1 MPTCLSTPTTSRLA
15 WTELSYGSNFRGRSK
30 NRGYKMSQET
40 CRNCHGTGKCPSCK
54 GRGHHPL
61 YTYKEC
67 PDCGGTGRCQEC
79 RGYGKVRRQLV
90 TIYVENSLKATYRPL
105 LNLGQRPI
113 DERRNSCLL
122 SSEGTSSTKL
132 RVNRV
137 RHQRPQDKCYNRVI
151 RHPVVCA
158 YKKGVERLLTVPK
171 GTVNAIIP

>member
-1 MPTCLSTPTTSRLA
+1 MEWITYLTSLLVRRSLYCSKRARGKHSIAKGFTEMRVTSGLSGSSTPGVAQSAHIAVLRERPLTARRDLKPMPTCLSTPTTSRLA

-79 RGYGKVRRQLV
+79 RGYGKVRR
-90 TIYVENSLKATYRPL
+90 
-105 LNLGQRPI
+105 
-113 DERRNSCLL
+113 
-122 SSEGTSSTKL
+122 
-132 RVNRV
+132 
-137 RHQRPQDKCYNRVI
+137 
-151 RHPVVCA
+151 
-158 YKKGVERLLTVPK
+158 
-171 GTVNAIIP
+171 